1 MKLNKTI
8 IMKLNKTIITYS
20 LLTIGI
26 YLFAK
31 IYQLFGHGVTS
42 PWMSNA
48 YLYLLGLGVFVF
60 VLLKMSIPEIVQQ
73 RGFRPFYQIYNSGI
87 AILINGMLLRGI
99 LEIAGGSS
107 AYVSWFLFVGWGLI
121 GIGVVLF
128 LKMLVSKVM
137 LTSGTTESRV
147 KIENRHSDTHMEG
160 KTC

>member
-1 MKLNKTI
+1 MKLKN
-8 IMKLNKTIITYS
+8 TIITYS
-20 LLTIGI
+20 LFTIGI

-31 IYQLFGHGVTS
+31 MYELFGHGVTS
-42 PWMSNA
+42 LWMSNA
-48 YLYLLGLGVFVF
+48 YLYLLGLGVFAF
-60 VLLKMSIPEIVQQ
+60 VLIKMSIPEIVQQ

-128 LKMLVSKVM
+128 LKMLVSNVM
-137 LTSGTTESRV
+137 LT
-147 KIENRHSDTHMEG
+147 KHSPL
-160 KTC
+160 